1 MGGAITVRSAPGAGS
16 TFTLALPL
24 AAASPP
30 APQAAPEPCEGIAG
44 RRLLVAD
51 DNRINQLVARTILEA
66 AGAKVE
72 VADNGRQALER
83 LGEQA
88 YDAVLMDV
96 HMPDMDGLEAL
107 RRVRAGAA
115 GARDIPVIAL
125 TADVMHGDERDLL
138 ACGFDA
144 VQPKPI
150 KPAALIAAIARAC
163 DAARVR
169 PEACA

>member
-1 MGGAITVRSAPGAGS
+1 
-16 TFTLALPL
+16 
-24 AAASPP
+24 
-30 APQAAPEPCEGIAG
+30 
-44 RRLLVAD
+44 
-51 DNRINQLVARTILEA
+51 
-66 AGAKVE
+66 
-72 VADNGRQALER
+72 
-83 LGEQA
+83 
-88 YDAVLMDV
+88 
-96 HMPDMDGLEAL
+96 MPDMDGLEAL

-150 KPAALIAAIARAC
+150 KPAALISAIARAC